1 MFRRVRLHFRCEDR
15 RSAVLFLCWLDLV
28 AASRDRQ
35 SNRRVGVETRCAEM
49 SLTDDFAKVQ
59 LQAAKAT
66 KDLQEPRLG
75 ARPRRDLSFGFWAH
89 ARPLLTSRPRGSS
102 DF

>member
-15 RSAVLFLCWLDLV
+15 RSAVVFLCWLDLV

-75 ARPRRDLSFGFWAH
+75 ARPRRILSFGLWAH
-89 ARPLLTSRPRGSS
+89 ARALRTSRPQGSS

>member
-1 MFRRVRLHFRCEDR
+1 MSSFDVADHAFTRV
-15 RSAVLFLCWLDLV
+15 STVLGVDDLD

-35 SNRRVGVETRCAEM
+35 SNRRVRVETRCADM